1 MDFDLTFHV
10 DNLPVLLESS
20 ISEEKV
26 EFESSKQ
33 SNCLS
38 LMFIKAHVCKSKRN
52 SIFDCLNV
60 KDFMKAIKEQFV
72 TSEKLLA
79 NALIKNSF
87 GQNFSSF

>member
-38 LMFIKAHVCKSKRN
+38 LMFIKAHVCQSKRN